1 MDIAK
6 DIIDKYPS
14 EQIVAYL
21 DRLIGGVVKNYKLG
35 LQNGRPEFLWSSLG
49 DIVQIREI
57 IHEIKTRDDA
67 RLAQAQ
73 KQ

>member
-35 LQNGRPEFLWSSLG
+35 LQSGRPEFLWSSLG
-49 DIVQIREI
+49 DIVQVREI